1 MPSKAPQGIVDDIFK
16 AGVKGVGKAIRLTAI
31 NKKTAKKIIKTN
43 YPMVTKSGEKLNKA
57 GVKGLRADK
66 KAGYKASGHTSYRAN
81 IKKQAAKRK
90 PAIEINR

>member
-16 AGVKGVGKAIRLTAI
+16 AGVKGVSKAVRLTTK
-31 NKKTAKKIIKTN
+31 NKKTARKYLKTN
-43 YPMVTKSGEKLNKA
+43 YPMVNKSGERLNKA

-66 KAGYKASGHTSYRAN
+66 KASFKVSGHTSYRAN